1 MAAFTVGEWIR
12 ASMRKI
18 GVLGA
23 GEPLPA
29 DEGADALF
37 IAHGMIDAWT
47 LEALMI
53 PIVNVVTHTLAKG
66 EAEYTIGIYPA
77 PVPNPLPVTHIETA
91 RPEKIISSFIRD
103 GSGTDYQLEQIVANT
118 YANVSVKG
126 IESRPGRFYL
136 RQGWPL
142 HKILFNTVPYAD
154 ETLHLEVIQPL
165 SEVLPTVNLTDA
177 INMPPGYKQELIYN
191 LAVVLADEWGK
202 TPSSVVF
209 GLAASNKKR
218 IKRSNY
224 RPLILSVDS
233 AITNARRNTGTY
245 IIDSGP
251 DT

>member
-18 GVLGA
+18 GILGA

-37 IAHGMIDAWT
+37 VAHGMIDAWT

-53 PIVNVVTHTLAKG
+53 PVVNVVTHTLVKG
-66 EAEYTIGIYPA
+66 EPEYTIGIYTGSPI
-77 PVPNPLPVTHIETA
+77 PSTHIETA

-126 IESRPGRFYL
+126 VESRPSRFYL

-142 HKILFNTVPYAD
+142 HKILFSTIPYAD

-165 SEVLPTVNLTDA
+165 NEVLPTASLTEV
-177 INMPPGYKQELIYN
+177 INMPPGYKQALIYN

-224 RPLILSVDS
+224 RPLILSVDP
-233 AITNARRNTGTY
+233 AITNRRRNTGTY
-245 IIDSGP
+245 IIESGP